1 MSIRSSGNAAHIT
14 VMKEII
20 PPLILA
26 CCFLALFGL
35 AEILYHFGKVRA
47 EWTRKIVH
55 IGTGLLTLLF
65 PVMLGSHW
73 QVLFLCA
80 SFLVILLAS
89 LKFGWLPS
97 INAIDRFSFGSI
109 LFPIIVYVLFLVFQR
124 VGKGL
129 IVFYLP
135 ILILAICD
143 PVAAL
148 VGKRL
153 PFGKYRIMGC
163 GKSAAGSLAFFFS
176 ALLVTAVT
184 VLAFQNVRSEMLLIL
199 LVPSIATA
207 AEGLGVKGMDNFTI
221 PASVVLTLCLIL

>member
-1 MSIRSSGNAAHIT
+1 
-14 VMKEII
+14 MKEII

-26 CCFLALFGL
+26 CCFLALFGVS
-35 AEILYHFGKVRA
+35 EWLYHVGKVKA

-65 PVMLGSHW
+65 PVVLASHW
-73 QVLFLCA
+73 QVLFLCV
-80 SFLVILLAS
+80 SFLVILLVS
-89 LKFGWLPS
+89 LKFTWLPS
-97 INAIDRFSFGSI
+97 INAIDRFSYGSI
-109 LFPIIVYVLFLVFQR
+109 LFPVIVYALFLVFQMA
-124 VGKGL
+124 GKGL

-148 VGKRL
+148 VGKRF
-153 PFGKYRIMGC
+153 PFGKYQVLG
-163 GKSAAGSLAFFFS
+163 GDKSVTGSLAFLVS

-184 VLAFQNVRSEMLLIL
+184 IFAFHDVTSRMLLIL
-199 LVPSIATA
+199 LVPAIATV

-221 PASVVLTLCLIL
+221 PASVVLTLLMT

>member
-1 MSIRSSGNAAHIT
+1 
-14 VMKEII
+14 MKEII
-20 PPLILA
+20 PPLVLA
-26 CCFLALFGL
+26 CCFLVLFGV
-35 AEILYHFGKVRA
+35 AELLYHFGKVRA

-65 PVMLGSHW
+65 PVVLASHW

-97 INAIDRFSFGSI
+97 INAIDRFSYGSV
-109 LFPIIVYVLFLVFQR
+109 LFPIIVYLLFLVFQIANR
-124 VGKGL
+124 GL

-135 ILILAICD
+135 ILVLAICD

-148 VGKRL
+148 VGKRF
-153 PFGKYRIMGC
+153 PFGKYQVMGG
-163 GKSAAGSLAFFFS
+163 GKSAAGSLAFFVS

-184 VLAFQNVRSEMLLIL
+184 VSAFNDVRSDMLLIL
-199 LVPSIATA
+199 AVPAIATI
-207 AEGLGVKGMDNFTI
+207 AEAVGVKGMDNFTI
-221 PASVVLTLCLIL
+221 PAGVVSTLCLI

>member
-1 MSIRSSGNAAHIT
+1 
-14 VMKEII
+14 MKEII
-20 PPLILA
+20 PLIILA
-26 CCFLALFGL
+26 CCFLALFGI
-35 AEILYHFGKVRA
+35 AELLYHIGKVRA

-65 PVMLGSHW
+65 PLVLTSHW
-73 QVLFLCA
+73 QVLALCG

-89 LKFGWLPS
+89 LQFGWLPS
-97 INAIDRFSFGSI
+97 INAIDRFSYGSI
-109 LFPIIVYVLFLVFQR
+109 LFPIIVYGLFLVFQMA
-124 VGKGL
+124 GKGL

-153 PFGKYRIMGC
+153 PFGKYRVMGC
-163 GKSAAGSLAFFFS
+163 GKSLAGSASFWVS
-176 ALLVTAVT
+176 ALLVTAAT
-184 VLAFQNVRSEMLLIL
+184 VFAIDNVPSAMLLIVC
-199 LVPSIATA
+199 VPAIATV
-207 AEGLGVKGMDNFTI
+207 AEALGVKGMDNFTI

>member
-1 MSIRSSGNAAHIT
+1 
-14 VMKEII
+14 MKEII
-20 PPLILA
+20 PPLVLA

-35 AEILYHFGKVRA
+35 AELLYHVGKVRA

-65 PVMLGSHW
+65 PVALVSHW
-73 QVLFLCA
+73 QVLFLCG

-89 LKFGWLPS
+89 LKFAWLPS
-97 INAIDRFSFGSI
+97 INAIDRFSYGSI
-109 LFPIIVYVLFLVFQR
+109 LFPVIVYLLFLVFQMA
-124 VGKGL
+124 GKGL

-148 VGKRL
+148 AGKRF
-153 PFGKYRIMGC
+153 PVGKYRIMGC
-163 GKSAAGSLAFFFS
+163 GKSVAGSLAFLVS

-184 VLAFQNVRSEMLLIL
+184 VFAMNNTASEMQLIM
-199 LVPSIATA
+199 LVPFISTIAEA
-207 AEGLGVKGMDNFTI
+207 LGVKGMDNFTI
-221 PASVVLTLCLIL
+221 PTSVVLTLCLIL

>member
-1 MSIRSSGNAAHIT
+1 
-14 VMKEII
+14 MKEII
-20 PPLILA
+20 PTLILA
-26 CCFLALFGL
+26 CCFLALFGV
-35 AEILYHFGKVRA
+35 AECLYHFGRVKA

-65 PVMLGSHW
+65 PVVLGSHW

-97 INAIDRFSFGSI
+97 INAIDRFSYGSI
-109 LFPIIVYVLFLVFQR
+109 LFPIIVYALFLVFQM
-124 VGKGL
+124 VDKGL

-148 VGKRL
+148 VGKRF
-153 PFGKYRIMGC
+153 PIGKYQIWGC
-163 GKSAAGSLAFFFS
+163 GKSAAGSMAFLVS
-176 ALLVTAVT
+176 ALIVTAIT
-184 VLAFQNVRSEMLLIL
+184 VFAFQNVPSGMLLIL
-199 LVPSIATA
+199 LVPVIATV
-207 AEGLGVKGMDNFTI
+207 AEALGVKGMDNFTI
-221 PASVVLTLCLIL
+221 PASVASTLCLI

>member
-1 MSIRSSGNAAHIT
+1 
-14 VMKEII
+14 MKEII

-26 CCFLALFGL
+26 SCFLALFGL
-35 AEILYHFGKVRA
+35 AEALYHFGKVRA

-55 IGTGLLTLLF
+55 IGTGLLTLFF
-65 PVMLGSHW
+65 PVVLVSHW

-97 INAIDRFSFGSI
+97 INAIDRFSYGSI
-109 LFPIIVYVLFLVFQR
+109 LFPVIVYMLFLVFEMK
-124 VGKGL
+124 GNGL

-153 PFGKYRIMGC
+153 PFGKYQVLGC
-163 GKSAAGSLAFFFS
+163 GKSVAGSLAFLVS
-176 ALLVTAVT
+176 AWLVTAATVT
-184 VLAFQNVRSEMLLIL
+184 AFNNIPSGMMLIL
-199 LVPSIATA
+199 SVPIVATIAEA
-207 AEGLGVKGMDNFTI
+207 LGVKGMDNFTI

>member
-1 MSIRSSGNAAHIT
+1 
-14 VMKEII
+14 MKEII
-20 PPLILA
+20 PPLVLA
-26 CCFLALFGL
+26 CCFLVIFGV
-35 AEILYHFGKVRA
+35 AELLYHFGKVRA

-65 PVMLGSHW
+65 PVVLASHW

-97 INAIDRFSFGSI
+97 INAIDRFSYGSV
-109 LFPIIVYVLFLVFQR
+109 LFPIIVYLLFLVFQIANR
-124 VGKGL
+124 GL

-135 ILILAICD
+135 ILVLAICD

-148 VGKRL
+148 VGKRF
-153 PFGKYRIMGC
+153 PFGKYQVMGG
-163 GKSAAGSLAFFFS
+163 GKSAAGSLAFFVS

-184 VLAFQNVRSEMLLIL
+184 VSAFNDVRSDMLLIL
-199 LVPSIATA
+199 AVPAIATI
-207 AEGLGVKGMDNFTI
+207 AEAVGVKGMDNFTI
-221 PASVVLTLCLIL
+221 PAGVVSTLCLI

>member
-1 MSIRSSGNAAHIT
+1 MPHCIA
-14 VMKEII
+14 MKEII

-35 AEILYHFGKVRA
+35 AESLYRFGKVRA

-55 IGTGLLTLLF
+55 MGTGLLTLLF
-65 PVMLGSHW
+65 PVVLISHW

-97 INAIDRFSFGSI
+97 INAIDRFSYGSI
-109 LFPIIVYVLFLVFQR
+109 LFPVIVYALFLVFQMADR
-124 VGKGL
+124 GL

-135 ILILAICD
+135 ILVLAICD

-148 VGKRL
+148 VGKRF
-153 PFGKYRIMGC
+153 PFGKYQVMGG
-163 GKSAAGSLAFFFS
+163 GKSAAGSLAFFAS

-184 VLAFQNVRSEMLLIL
+184 VSTFNDVHSGMLLVV
-199 LVPSIATA
+199 LVPAVATISEA
-207 AEGLGVKGMDNFTI
+207 LGVKGMDNFTI
-221 PASVVLTLCLIL
+221 PASVVLTLCLI

>member
-1 MSIRSSGNAAHIT
+1 
-14 VMKEII
+14 MKEIV

-35 AEILYHFGKVRA
+35 AEWLYHFVKVKA

-55 IGTGLLTLLF
+55 VGTGLLTLLF
-65 PVMLGSHW
+65 PVVLGSHW

-109 LFPIIVYVLFLVFQR
+109 LFPMIVYALFLVFQMA
-124 VGKGL
+124 GKGL
-129 IVFYLP
+129 LIFYLP

-148 VGKRL
+148 VGKRF
-153 PFGKYRIMGC
+153 PFGPYRIMGC
-163 GKSAAGSLAFFFS
+163 GKSAAGSLAFLIS
-176 ALLVTAVT
+176 ALLVTAMTIFALNAVSAGT
-184 VLAFQNVRSEMLLIL
+184 RPIL
-199 LVPSIATA
+199 LVAPIATV
-207 AEGLGVKGMDNFTI
+207 AEALGVKGMDNLTI
-221 PASVVLTLCLIL
+221 PASVVLTLCLIV

>member
-1 MSIRSSGNAAHIT
+1 
-14 VMKEII
+14 MKEIII

-35 AEILYHFGKVRA
+35 AELLYHFGKVRA

-55 IGTGLLTLLF
+55 MGTGLLTLLF
-65 PVMLGSHW
+65 PVVLVSHW

-97 INAIDRFSFGSI
+97 INAIDRFSYGSI
-109 LFPIIVYVLFLVFQR
+109 LFPMIVYALFGVFQMADR
-124 VGKGL
+124 GL

-148 VGKRL
+148 VGKRF
-153 PFGKYRIMGC
+153 PFGKYRVIGG
-163 GKSAAGSLAFFFS
+163 GKSAAGSLAFFAS

-184 VLAFQNVRSEMLLIL
+184 VSTFNDVHSGTLL
-199 LVPSIATA
+199 LVLVPAVATL
-207 AEGLGVKGMDNFTI
+207 AEALGVKGMDNFTI
-221 PASVVLTLCLIL
+221 PATVVTTLCLI

>member
-1 MSIRSSGNAAHIT
+1 
-14 VMKEII
+14 MKEII

-26 CCFLALFGL
+26 CCFLLLFGV
-35 AEILYHFGKVRA
+35 AELLYHFGKLGA

-65 PVMLGSHW
+65 PVVLVSHW

-97 INAIDRFSFGSI
+97 INAIDRFSYGSI
-109 LFPIIVYVLFLVFQR
+109 LFPVIVYLLFLVFQMADR
-124 VGKGL
+124 GL

-135 ILILAICD
+135 ILVLAICD

-148 VGKRL
+148 VGKRF
-153 PFGKYRIMGC
+153 PFGKYQIMGS
-163 GKSAAGSLAFFFS
+163 GKSAAGSLAFFAS

-184 VLAFQNVRSEMLLIL
+184 VSAFDGAHSGMLLIL
-199 LVPSIATA
+199 VVPMMATIAEA
-207 AEGLGVKGMDNFTI
+207 LGVRGMDNFTI
-221 PASVVLTLCLIL
+221 PASVVSTLCLI